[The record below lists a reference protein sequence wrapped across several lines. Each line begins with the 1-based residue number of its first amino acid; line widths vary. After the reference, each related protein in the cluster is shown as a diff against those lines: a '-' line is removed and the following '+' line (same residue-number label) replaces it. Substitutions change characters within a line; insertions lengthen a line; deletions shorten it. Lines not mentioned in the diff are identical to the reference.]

1 MTEAPDVGPSEAHPT
16 LVDAPDPAS
25 VIASETVWSG
35 RIFDVVRESFH
46 LPGAGEVT
54 REVVRHQPAVAVLVL
69 DDADRVLLIQQYRHA
84 VGLREWELPAGLLDQ
99 AGEPALDGAKRE
111 LHEEAD
117 AVASDW
123 HVLVDYLSSPGF
135 TDEGLRIYLARGVS
149 EVPVADRFA
158 REAEE
163 LDMPT
168 RWVPLDEVHA
178 AVLRG
183 DVRNAALVIGTLAA
197 YAGRERG
204 WTTLRP
210 AEAPWRGSPTADC

>member
-1 MTEAPDVGPSEAHPT
+1 VTDHPVGGALASSGP
-16 LVDAPDPAS
+16 LVDVRDPAP
-25 VIASETVWSG
+25 VTTSETLWSG
-35 RIFDVVRESFH
+35 RIFDVVRESFD

-54 REVVRHQPAVAVLVL
+54 RELVRHQSAVAVLAL
-69 DDADRVLLIQQYRHA
+69 DDADRVLLIQQYRHP
-84 VGLREWELPAGLLDQ
+84 VGLREWELPAGLLDV
-99 AGEPALDGAKRE
+99 AGESPLDGAKRE

-117 AVASDW
+117 VVAAEWD
-123 HVLVDYLSSPGF
+123 VLVDYLSSPGF

-149 EVPVADRFA
+149 EVPAAERFS

-168 RWVPLDEVHA
+168 RWVPLVDVHE

-204 WTTLRP
+204 WSTLRSTD
-210 AEAPWRGSPTADC
+210 APWPARP